1 MSSSMPEPQR
11 PLAVTLQ
18 VVSIVLFTFI
28 GYLNIGIPLAVL
40 PGYVHSDLGFGA
52 VIAGLVISV
61 QYLATLLSRPY
72 AGKIIDN
79 QGSKRA
85 VMIGLA
91 GCGLSGVFMLISA
104 WTPSMPMLSLISLL
118 IGRLVLGSAES
129 LVGSGSIGWGIG
141 RVGAANTAKVISWNG
156 IASYGAL
163 AVGAPFGV
171 WLVGQLGLWSM
182 GVSIILLAILG
193 LALAWPKT
201 AAPIVAGERL
211 PFMHVLGKVFPHG
224 CGLALGS
231 IGFGT
236 IATFITLYYA
246 TPALGQRGAVPEP
259 VRRQLHRCATAVRQ
273 PDQPSRRLSRG
284 DCLSI
289 GGNPWSAAV
298 VAGAGRTLG
307 VGRCGVERVWFL
319 AGVPGTGRGSGESGT
334 GVEPWRG
341 RRRLLAVH

>member
-104 WTPSMPMLSLISLL
+104 WTPNLPMLSLISLFV
-118 IGRLVLGSAES
+118 GRLVLGSAES

-163 AVGAPFGV
+163 AIGAPLGV
-171 WLVGQLGLWSM
+171 WLVSHFGLWSM
-182 GVSIILLAILG
+182 GVSILLLATLG
-193 LALAWPKT
+193 LLLAWPMEV
-201 AAPIVAGERL
+201 P
-211 PFMHVLGKVFPHG
+211 
-224 CGLALGS
+224 
-231 IGFGT
+231 
-236 IATFITLYYA
+236 
-246 TPALGQRGAVPEP
+246 PA
-259 VRRQLHRCATAVRQ
+259 
-273 PDQPSRRLSRG
+273 
-284 DCLSI
+284 
-289 GGNPWSAAV
+289 N
-298 VAGAGRTLG
+298 
-307 VGRCGVERVWFL
+307 VGR
-319 AGVPGTGRGSGESGT
+319 
-334 GVEPWRG
+334 
-341 RRRLLAVH
+341 